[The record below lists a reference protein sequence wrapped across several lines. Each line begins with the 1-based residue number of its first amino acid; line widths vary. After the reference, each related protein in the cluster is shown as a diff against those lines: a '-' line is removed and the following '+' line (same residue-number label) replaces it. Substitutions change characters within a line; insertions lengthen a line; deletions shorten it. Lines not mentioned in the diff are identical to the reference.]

1 MVLAVQNILK
11 PHKVLNNTQHASSG
25 IGRGK
30 KNPTVQQYISKQPIL
45 LNIDTYT
52 RFICCGAVGHN
63 QCQQEHSLQSTE
75 VGTVFRDPTCPY
87 CGKQNDSKTSSEK
100 GFAQLNE
107 WVQKG
112 KSWAQTMLGACYME
126 GNTPSG
132 LCYIKAKHFLELA
145 AEQDDAVGISNL
157 ATMYQEGK
165 AYDPI
170 ITSR

>member
-1 MVLAVQNILK
+1 MDYQDLPSELIELAMI
-11 PHKVLNNTQHASSG
+11 ASTPRPAG
-25 IGRGK
+25 HLCY
-30 KNPTVQQYISKQPIL
+30 TCKQPIL
-45 LNIDTYT
+45 LNIDTYR

-75 VGTVFRDPTCPY
+75 VGTRFRDPTCVY
-87 CGKQNDSKTSSEK
+87 CGKQNDSGTSSEK

-112 KSWAQTMLGACYME
+112 KSWAQTMLGACYIE
-126 GNTPSG
+126 RNTPSG

-145 AEQDDAVGISNL
+145 AEQDDGVGISNL